1 MYCSF
6 LKKCTIYVFGSSF
19 PMTNCIYVVSYGN
32 VVINVEDETNM
43 AIIMVHKMNG
53 H

>member
-1 MYCSF
+1 
-6 LKKCTIYVFGSSF
+6 
-19 PMTNCIYVVSYGN
+19 MTNCIYVVSYGN
-32 VVINVEDETNM
+32 GVINVEDETNM